1 MAGRRPTLVIARI
14 LPFTPCPM
22 AHDLI
27 ASCAPTLMSTGLIH
41 SPPQWPDLRL
51 RIVNGVLGEVDLI
64 ACLSLE
70 RAGMNQNC
78 FASS

>member
-1 MAGRRPTLVIARI
+1 
-14 LPFTPCPM
+14 M

-41 SPPQWPDLRL
+41 RPFQWPDLRL

-70 RAGMNQNC
+70 RAGLNQNC

>member
-1 MAGRRPTLVIARI
+1 
-14 LPFTPCPM
+14 M

-41 SPPQWPDLRL
+41 SPLQWPDLRL

-70 RAGMNQNC
+70 RAGLNQNC
-78 FASS
+78 FACRVTTSGFTCSQHAPNMSEP

>member
-1 MAGRRPTLVIARI
+1 
-14 LPFTPCPM
+14 M

-41 SPPQWPDLRL
+41 SPLQWPDLRL

-70 RAGMNQNC
+70 RAGLK
-78 FASS
+78 